1 MIVGRID
8 IIKEEGGI
16 LYLIHAKETKNKG
29 EVEEKVLLCGDVR
42 SPLLV

>member
-16 LYLIHAKETKNKG
+16 LYLIHAKET
-29 EVEEKVLLCGDVR
+29 EKQRR
-42 SPLLV
+42 SGRKSSP